1 MRRVKIDPSKGIN
14 YKITDYKDGI
24 RASRSI
30 FARRT
35 LTGGVVTPEEVV
47 DAYIESNKALF
58 DINRE
63 MFKDIKAAQMLGMSE
78 EAVEEKMVK
87 RGERRAFNALID
99 GEFRPY
105 SISND
110 VKNIFEFNAEQLGLP
125 NPFDTA
131 EDIIDT
137 INEILSETP
146 VSLDI
151 FPDLP
156 NPFRQSIIPNLGS
169 TPVGQLPPVVSGAT
183 PSVVNANA
191 RFGSIPTTVGQTNPE
206 EFNKVFPQ
214 RITNGNR
221 T

>member
-1 MRRVKIDPSKGIN
+1 
-14 YKITDYKDGI
+14 
-24 RASRSI
+24 
-30 FARRT
+30 
-35 LTGGVVTPEEVV
+35 
-47 DAYIESNKALF
+47 
-58 DINRE
+58 

-78 EAVEEKMVK
+78 ESVEEKMVK

-206 EFNKVFPQ
+206 EFNKVFP
-214 RITNGNR
+214 NG
-221 T
+221 